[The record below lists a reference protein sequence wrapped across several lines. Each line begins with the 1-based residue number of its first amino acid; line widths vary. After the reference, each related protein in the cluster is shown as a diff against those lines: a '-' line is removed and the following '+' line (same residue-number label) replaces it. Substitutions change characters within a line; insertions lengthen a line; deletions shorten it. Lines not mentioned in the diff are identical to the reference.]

1 MNTLYSPSTKI
12 GLIIKQNKVVAV
24 KSKRNKIVRWHI
36 EEFDAGLYSDDLL
49 FSSKVNLALNQIA
62 KPKET
67 AQLWI
72 GISSKA
78 PHVLRYCIPIG
89 NEQQQPSTALWHF
102 KHNNNMD
109 LTKVLFD
116 YEVHE
121 IVKENGQEMQ
131 VVSGM
136 AYPKQD
142 ENNLRLMLKQTNFEL
157 FGITPLWQAWYHNFL
172 LQKLHQSPECT
183 AFIYTG
189 ENGSSIQ
196 VFENGTELLS
206 RHIKIGAARFDDIV
220 SKYSIN
226 TSSEKRR
233 TLHLETDD
241 EEELNQETSINDSAM
256 NSDIDQI
263 LASLRKKLQLTT
275 EVLAKQNRKEIK
287 KVYVCGKLAEKD
299 FFQSFLTDFFSEG
312 VQISNLDISPKNVL
326 SKSQFS
332 ETFDEDLKDAGV
344 LSLCD
349 NNITRNFLLPQREK
363 RNLFSFIRRVK
374 IAKALIAILSVTA
387 IYYWFVYNGQIKA
400 LESTIATQ
408 QKNYRGFEEAIK
420 REKVPTD
427 AELKQQVESIKKACS
442 KADLLIKLDNLVKNR
457 SDKIKFSEAKFD
469 ATDSVIK
476 GRLLGF
482 VDGKLDLQDF
492 ELGNFN
498 RSLNKIP
505 GITAS
510 LISSSLVKTPTE
522 EQVKKFNIE
531 INIKK

>member
-49 FSSKVNLALNQIA
+49 FSSKVNLALDQIA
-62 KPKET
+62 KPKEN
-67 AQLWI
+67 AQLWV
-72 GISSKA
+72 GISSQA

-89 NEQQQPSTALWHF
+89 NQQQQPSTALWHF
-102 KHNNNMD
+102 KHNSNMD

-136 AYPKQD
+136 AYPKQE

-157 FGITPLWQAWYHNFL
+157 FGITPLWQAWYHNFR
-172 LQKLHQSPECT
+172 LQKLHESPECT

-196 VFENGTELLS
+196 VFENGIEVLS
-206 RHIKIGAARFDDIV
+206 RHIKIGAARFTEV
-220 SKYSIN
+220 LSKYSVD
-226 TSSEKRR
+226 SFSEKPR
-233 TLHLETDD
+233 TIHLETADD
-241 EEELNQETSINDSAM
+241 DQEQQPKPNSAM
-256 NSDIDQI
+256 MGDIEQI
-263 LASLRKKLQLTT
+263 LTSLRKKLQLTT
-275 EVLAKQNRKEIK
+275 EVLTKQNRKEIK

-299 FFQSFLTDFFSEG
+299 FFQDFLKDFFGED
-312 VQISNLDISPKNVL
+312 VFISNLEVSPKNIFT
-326 SKSQFS
+326 KSQF
-332 ETFDEDLKDAGV
+332 TDAFDEDLKDAGV

-363 RNLFSFIRRVK
+363 RNLFTFIRRVK
-374 IAKALIAILSVTA
+374 IAKALIALLSLA
-387 IYYWFVYNGQIKA
+387 AAYYWFIYQGHINSLKD
-400 LESTIATQ
+400 TILTQ
-408 QKNYRGFEEAIK
+408 QNNYKGFEDAIK
-420 REKVPTD
+420 RKKVPTD
-427 AELKQQVESIKKACS
+427 SELKQQVSSIKKACS

-457 SDKIKFSEAKFD
+457 SDKIKFSEAKFETSD
-469 ATDSVIK
+469 TAVK

-482 VDGKLDLQDF
+482 VEGNLDLLDF
-492 ELGNFN
+492 ELGNFS
-498 RSLNKIP
+498 RTLNKIP
-505 GITAS
+505 GLTAT

>member
-49 FSSKVNLALNQIA
+49 FSSKVNLALDQIA
-62 KPKET
+62 KPKEN
-67 AQLWI
+67 AQLWV
-72 GISSKA
+72 GISSQA

-157 FGITPLWQAWYHNFL
+157 FGITPLWQAWYHNFR
-172 LQKLHQSPECT
+172 LQKLHESPDCT

-196 VFENGTELLS
+196 VFENGKEILS
-206 RHIKIGAARFDDIV
+206 RHIKIGATRFTEIL
-220 SKYSIN
+220 SKYSVDG
-226 TSSEKRR
+226 TSDQPR
-233 TLHLETDD
+233 TIHLETGEED
-241 EEELNQETSINDSAM
+241 EDQTPKTDSAM
-256 NSDIDQI
+256 MGDIEQ
-263 LASLRKKLQLTT
+263 LLSSLRKKLQLTS
-275 EVLAKQNRKEIK
+275 EVLTKQNRKEIK

-299 FFQSFLTDFFSEG
+299 FFQDFLKDFFSDAVE
-312 VQISNLDISPKNVL
+312 ISNLEIVPKNIL
-326 SKSQFS
+326 SKSQFA

-387 IYYWFVYNGQIKA
+387 VYGWFVYHGQITGLKK
-400 LESTIATQ
+400 TIATQ
-408 QKNYRGFEEAIK
+408 QKNYKGFEEAIK

-427 AELKQQVESIKKACS
+427 AELKQQVNSIKKACA
-442 KADLLIKLDNLVKNR
+442 KADLLIKLDELVKNR

-469 ATDSVIK
+469 ATDTTVK

-482 VDGKLDLQDF
+482 VEGKRDLQDF
-492 ELGNFN
+492 ELGNFK

-505 GITAS
+505 GLTAT